1 MKMQMIIENQLA
13 DIAKELS
20 KEIRR
25 FGESELKDLVENPRE
40 TINLIQKGSTS
51 KQLILTD
58 GAWTDGAWT
67 ERFMQQWILLD
78 ENTKDR
84 ILDEVSD
91 EVTKKIESLQQKNQG
106 NKGTKNSTEDIFK
119 QDLVLLEGIGG
130 FLSKLAKWTLLIIK
144 LLLTI
149 NGGSRRYGQ
158 NAANADDLR
167 IFNPFA
173 VFRLTKHLHEASI
186 IAFND
191 QQVQIQPQQTQQ
203 LP

>member
-58 GAWTDGAWT
+58 GAWI

-78 ENTKDR
+78 ENTKDK

-173 VFRLTKHLHEASI
+173 VFRLTKRLHDTSVV
-186 IAFND
+186 AFNN